1 MEEAFNT
8 NDEPKYV
15 ISVAAEMVGISC
27 HTLRYYERM
36 GILSPQRT
44 PGRVRL
50 YSDSEIALLK
60 QVRRM
65 MDDLGIN
72 LAGVEVALRMSKRI
86 SELEEENRALK
97 EALANLNSEF
107 KEKK

>member
-1 MEEAFNT
+1 
-8 NDEPKYV
+8 
-15 ISVAAEMVGISC
+15 
-27 HTLRYYERM
+27 
-36 GILSPQRT
+36 
-44 PGRVRL
+44 
-50 YSDSEIALLK
+50 
-60 QVRRM
+60 M

-107 KEKK
+107 KEEK